1 MSDAS
6 TNIVGVS
13 RIDEQTKIAYGS
25 ATVGFTYANHSRP
38 HRAAFVIY
46 GDCMSVAM
54 ADADLTMIDE
64 ALRHMSLVAQAE
76 RGPAWYAYLDAL
88 LEARAKMED

>member
-1 MSDAS
+1 
-6 TNIVGVS
+6 
-13 RIDEQTKIAYGS
+13 
-25 ATVGFTYANHSRP
+25 
-38 HRAAFVIY
+38 
-46 GDCMSVAM
+46 MSVAM

>member
-1 MSDAS
+1 MSNAS

-13 RIDEQTKIAYGS
+13 HIDLQTEIAYGS
-25 ATVGFTYANHSRP
+25 ATVGFIYANHSRP